1 MKMHKSAI
9 GLLLAVFGVTAA
21 AAAPPAEWVGQ
32 GPLPGLVIVHH
43 RAGGGSLIVERVPRG
58 ETIDRWTRMVTNQ
71 RFAGEIAAGGTID
84 RWHAGFVQNLSV
96 ACPGFRASVPARLR
110 IEGRPALEFRGDCP
124 RNPDTGRPETFFLR
138 VIGGRADLHLAQ
150 VGFRSVPTPAE
161 AAWARGHLATVTLCT
176 RAVASP
182 ICRAGPEAV
191 DR

>member
-1 MKMHKSAI
+1 MHKVMI
-9 GLLLAVFGVTAA
+9 GLIAAAFGATAA

-32 GPLPGLVIVHH
+32 GPLPGLVIAYHL
-43 RAGGGSLIVERVPRG
+43 AGEGSLIVERVPRG
-58 ETIDRWTRMVTNQ
+58 ETIERWTRMATNQ
-71 RFAGEIAAGGTID
+71 RFAGEIAAGGTVD
-84 RWHAGFVQNLSV
+84 RWHAGFVQNLSR

-110 IEGRPALEFRGDCP
+110 IEGRPAIELRGDCP
-124 RNPDTGRPETFFLR
+124 RNPETGRPETFFLR
-138 VIGGRADLHLAQ
+138 AIAGRTDLHLAQ
-150 VGFRSVPTPAE
+150 IAFRSVPTAAE

>member
-1 MKMHKSAI
+1 MLIRLMTTGLAAI
-9 GLLLAVFGVTAA
+9 ASAA
-21 AAAPPAEWVGQ
+21 ATAQPPAEWVGQ
-32 GPLPGLVIVHH
+32 APLPGLVIAYQL
-43 RAGGGSLIVERVPRG
+43 AGDGSLIVERVPRG
-58 ETIDRWTRMVTNQ
+58 ESIQRWTRMVTNQ

-124 RNPDTGRPETFFLR
+124 RNPSTGRPETFFLR
-138 VIGGRADLHLAQ
+138 VIGGRTDLHLAQ
-150 VGFRSVPTPAE
+150 IGFRSVPTPAE
-161 AAWARGHLATVTLCT
+161 VTWARGHLATVTLCT
-176 RAVASP
+176 RAIASP

>member
-1 MKMHKSAI
+1 MNKRAI
-9 GLLLAVFGVTAA
+9 GLVLAAFGATAA

-32 GPLPGLVIVHH
+32 GPLPGFVIAYH
-43 RAGGGSLIVERVPRG
+43 RAGQGSLIVERVPRG
-58 ETIDRWTRMVTNQ
+58 ETIGRWTRLVTNQ
-71 RFAGEIAAGGTID
+71 RFAGEIAAGGTVD
-84 RWHAGFVQNLSV
+84 RWHAGFVENLSV

-150 VGFRSVPTPAE
+150 IAFRSVPTPAE
-161 AAWARGHLATVTLCT
+161 VTWARGHLATVTLCT